1 MEKTRKVQQIL
12 YGLKIRAHALMIK
25 IPQSGLTRIILSS
38 VWHIYLT
45 SMSIQVQAI
54 KIIDKNNFSIQ
65 ISRIFYYP
73 RKAVTC
79 ISFAHRSR
87 STLALGSA
95 DGSVS
100 ICSCLSEPP
109 QVDRVLDGR
118 SGPVAKLEW
127 STNNELILT
136 ASQTGVHKN
145 LDMFFIFVYK
155 VLTDFWKKS
164 DQGIF

>member
-1 MEKTRKVQQIL
+1 MEKTRKVQRIL

-25 IPQSGLTRIILSS
+25 IPQSGPTRTILLS

-45 SMSIQVQAI
+45 SMLIQVQAR
-54 KIIDKNNFSIQ
+54 KIINKNNFFIH
-65 ISRIFYYP
+65 IGFVYYP

-136 ASQTGVHKN
+136 ASQTGIIKIQKCF
-145 LDMFFIFVYK
+145 FFIFDTRY
-155 VLTDFWKKS
+155 
-164 DQGIF
+164 